1 MITVAPPFRVRL
13 AVLAALCALAP
24 AGALRADLAPSS
36 PFLPA
41 GVAGGPAAAG
51 STDPI
56 ELRGIMALPD
66 GIAYCIY
73 DTVKKTSHWV
83 GLNETGYDFVVKSA
97 DAATD
102 TVMVSIQGRDL
113 HLALKASKVAS
124 AGAGSAGTPVPPG
137 TPGNPLTPSM
147 NPNPGEEQRRL
158 DAVANEVRRR
168 RQERE
173 RAAQNTAGGV
183 PQAPAP
189 AVPNR

>member
-1 MITVAPPFRVRL
+1 MITLAQPFRVRL
-13 AVLAALCALAP
+13 AVLAALAALVP

-41 GVAGGPAAAG
+41 GVAGGPAAGAA
-51 STDPI
+51 DPV

-97 DAATD
+97 DPATD

-137 TPGNPLTPSM
+137 APGNPLGTPSL
-147 NPNPGEEQRRL
+147 NPTPGEEQRRL

-183 PQAPAP
+183 PPAP